1 MMRTIWVLTGIS
13 IAIVGLRLY
22 AQFITRHM
30 DLGDA
35 IMALSMV
42 CDEPFP
48 CYFFLIGIDLRNITV
63 LDAYS
68 SASLWIGTTLLLS
81 FAVPEGSC
89 SQVQFPGASLRYD
102 REQSRYT
109 GINKPAS
116 RVY

>member
-13 IAIVGLRLY
+13 IAVVGLRFY

-42 CDEPFP
+42 CAGPLP
-48 CYFFLIGIDLRNITV
+48 CYYFLIGIDLRNITV

-68 SASLWIGTTLLLS
+68 TASLWIGTTFLLS
-81 FAVPEGSC
+81 FAVREDSC
-89 SQVQFPGASLRYD
+89 SQV
-102 REQSRYT
+102 
-109 GINKPAS
+109 
-116 RVY
+116 